1 MNLSKM
7 IQKRP
12 KDTKGTL
19 IKLYKTL
26 LPFKVLIIFVVVL
39 SIFSCVLSLLGPYFC
54 GEAIN
59 EVEKGPGMIDFSIVW
74 KWAVMMLVSYLQL
87 EYPIYIFCDFVYLTI
102 NLIMVSVSKK
112 TGYILRKECFE
123 KLHRLPVSV
132 FDDNSAGDILSRISY
147 DVDVVATSIQTD
159 ISQII
164 TTIIT
169 VLGSFFMM
177 LKISLPLSCI
187 TMVTLPVTIIYTI
200 HIKGITRPLYSK
212 RSEKYGEMNGFVEEM
227 FSGEK
232 TIQAYSYEEN
242 VSKEYAKINK
252 EASDAYFNADVRGV
266 TIGPTMG
273 MMNNLSLALNGMI
286 GSILY
291 MFSFATL
298 GQLSSFILYSR
309 KFAGPINELSNIMNE
324 IFSALS
330 AAERIY
336 SFLGMKEDPE
346 DAPDAIELTSG
357 EGRVELRDVSFSYS
371 PEKEIL
377 HSVSFSTEKGKTLAI
392 VGETGAGKTT
402 IINLLMRFYRPQ
414 GGKIL
419 IDGIDSAKLTDR
431 SLRSQFAMVLQDT
444 WLFRGTILE
453 NIAYGREDATREEVV
468 EAAKKAGIHHFI
480 TTLEKGYDTVLS
492 ENGGNISKGQKQL
505 LTIARAFLSKAPV
518 LILDEATSNVD
529 TSTEKKVQEA
539 MTALMK
545 GRTAIVIAHRL
556 STIENAD
563 EIIVMSHGSVVEKGT
578 HSSLLEKKGAYY
590 NLYRS
595 QFA

>member
-74 KWAVMMLVSYLQL
+74 KWAVMMLVSYLFS
-87 EYPIYIFCDFVYLTI
+87 EVVYLTI

-357 EGRVELRDVSFSYS
+357 EGRVELRDVSVAYA

-444 WLFRGTILE
+444 WLFRGTVLE

-480 TTLEKGYDTVLS
+480 TTLEKGYDTVIS

-539 MTALMK
+539 MAALMK

>member
-74 KWAVMMLVSYLQL
+74 KWAVMMLVSYLFS
-87 EYPIYIFCDFVYLTI
+87 EVVYLTI

-330 AAERIY
+330 EAERIY
-336 SFLGMKEDPE
+336 SFLGMIEDPE

-444 WLFRGTILE
+444 WLFRGTVLE

-480 TTLEKGYDTVLS
+480 TTLEKGYDTVIS

>member
-74 KWAVMMLVSYLQL
+74 KWAVMMLVSYLFS
-87 EYPIYIFCDFVYLTI
+87 EVVYLTI

-252 EASDAYFNADVRGV
+252 EAADAYFNADVRGV

-444 WLFRGTILE
+444 WLFRGTVLE

-480 TTLEKGYDTVLS
+480 TTLEKGYDTVIS

-529 TSTEKKVQEA
+529 TSTEKKVQKA

>member
-74 KWAVMMLVSYLQL
+74 KWAVMMLVSYLFS
-87 EYPIYIFCDFVYLTI
+87 EVVYLTI

-112 TGYILRKECFE
+112 SGYILRKECFE

-132 FDDNSAGDILSRISY
+132 FDDNSAGYILSRISY

-336 SFLGMKEDPE
+336 SFLGMIEDPE

-444 WLFRGTILE
+444 WLFRGTVLE

-480 TTLEKGYDTVLS
+480 TTLEKGYDTVIS

>member
-74 KWAVMMLVSYLQL
+74 KWAVMMLVSYLFS
-87 EYPIYIFCDFVYLTI
+87 EVVYLTI

-242 VSKEYAKINK
+242 VSKEYAEINK

-444 WLFRGTILE
+444 WLFRGTVLE

-480 TTLEKGYDTVLS
+480 TTLEKGYDTVIS

>member
-1 MNLSKM
+1 MKLSKM

-19 IKLYKTL
+19 KRLWKTL
-26 LPFKVLIIFVVVL
+26 SPFWNIIIVVGLL
-39 SIFSCVLSLLGPYFC
+39 SLLSCVLSLLGPYFC

-59 EVEKGPGMIDFSIVW
+59 EVEKGAGAIDFSLVW
-74 KWAVMMLVSYLQL
+74 KWALLMLFSYILS
-87 EYPIYIFCDFVYLTI
+87 EAVYLSI
-102 NLIMVSVSKK
+102 NLIMVKISKK
-112 TGYILRKECFE
+112 TAYMLRKECFD

-132 FDDNSAGDILSRISY
+132 FDDNSAGDILSRVSY
-147 DVDVVATSIQTD
+147 DVDVVATSIQAD

-164 TTIIT
+164 TTVIT

-177 LKISLPLSCI
+177 LKISLPLSVV
-187 TMVTLPVTIIYTI
+187 TMVTLPITVFYTI

-232 TIQAYSYEEN
+232 TIQAYGYEEN
-242 VSKEYAKINK
+242 VSRQFASINK

-273 MMNNLSLALNGMI
+273 MMNNLSLALNGTL

-291 MFSFATL
+291 MFSYATL

-309 KFAGPINELSNIMNE
+309 KFAGPINELANIMNE
-324 IFSALS
+324 LFSALS
-330 AAERIY
+330 AAERIF
-336 SFLGMKEDPE
+336 SFLDMEEERKDKEG
-346 DAPDAIELTSG
+346 AIEIEKG
-357 EGRVELRDVSFSYS
+357 EGNIGVRDVSFSYS

-377 HSVSFSTEKGKTLAI
+377 HNVSFSAEKGKTLAI

-402 IINLLMRFYRPQ
+402 IINLLMRFYYPEK
-414 GGKIL
+414 GKIL
-419 IDGIDSAKLTDR
+419 IDGIDSTDIKVHSQR
-431 SLRSQFAMVLQDT
+431 RQFAMVLQDT
-444 WLFRGTILE
+444 WLFRGTVYD
-453 NIAYGREDATREEVV
+453 NIAYGREGATREEVV
-468 EAAKKAGIHHFI
+468 EAAKKAGIHYFI
-480 TTLEKGYDTVLS
+480 STLDKGYDTVIS
-492 ENGGNISKGQKQL
+492 EDGGNISKGQKQL
-505 LTIARAFLSKAPV
+505 LTIARAFLSNSPV

-529 TSTEKKVQEA
+529 TSTEKRVQEA

-563 EIIVMSHGSVVEKGT
+563 EIIVMSNGSVVEKGT

-590 NLYRS
+590 KLYRS
-595 QFA
+595 QFS

>member
-39 SIFSCVLSLLGPYFC
+39 SIFSCTLSLLGPYFC

-59 EVEKGPGMIDFSIVW
+59 EVEKGPGMINFSIVW
-74 KWAVMMLVSYLQL
+74 KWAVMMLVSYLFS
-87 EYPIYIFCDFVYLTI
+87 EVVYLTI

-444 WLFRGTILE
+444 WLFRGTVLE

-480 TTLEKGYDTVLS
+480 TTLEKGYDTVIS

>member
-1 MNLSKM
+1 MKLSKM

-19 IKLYKTL
+19 KRLWKTL
-26 LPFKVLIIFVVVL
+26 SPFWNIIIVVGLL
-39 SIFSCVLSLLGPYFC
+39 SLLSCVLSLLGPYFC

-59 EVEKGPGMIDFSIVW
+59 EVEKGAGAIDFSLVW
-74 KWAVMMLVSYLQL
+74 KWALLMLFSYILS
-87 EYPIYIFCDFVYLTI
+87 EGVYLSI
-102 NLIMVSVSKK
+102 NLIMVKISKK
-112 TGYILRKECFE
+112 TAYMLRKECFD

-132 FDDNSAGDILSRISY
+132 FDDNSAGDILSRVSY
-147 DVDVVATSIQTD
+147 DVDVVATSIQAD

-164 TTIIT
+164 TTVIT

-177 LKISLPLSCI
+177 LKISLPLSVV
-187 TMVTLPVTIIYTI
+187 TMVTLPITVLYTI

-232 TIQAYSYEEN
+232 TIQAYGYEEN
-242 VSKEYAKINK
+242 VSRQFASIN
-252 EASDAYFNADVRGV
+252 EDASDAYFNADVRGV

-273 MMNNLSLALNGMI
+273 MMNNLSLALNGTL

-291 MFSFATL
+291 MFSYATL

-309 KFAGPINELSNIMNE
+309 KFAGPINELANIMNE
-324 IFSALS
+324 LFSALS
-330 AAERIY
+330 AAERIF
-336 SFLGMKEDPE
+336 SFLDMEEERKDKEG
-346 DAPDAIELTSG
+346 AIEIEKG
-357 EGRVELRDVSFSYS
+357 EGNIEVRDVSFSYS

-377 HSVSFSTEKGKTLAI
+377 HNVSFSAEKGKTLAI

-402 IINLLMRFYRPQ
+402 IINLLMRFYYPER
-414 GGKIL
+414 GKIF
-419 IDGIDSAKLTDR
+419 IDGIDSTDIKVHSQR
-431 SLRSQFAMVLQDT
+431 RQFAMVLQDT
-444 WLFRGTILE
+444 WLFRGTVYD
-453 NIAYGREDATREEVV
+453 NIAYGREGATREEVV
-468 EAAKKAGIHHFI
+468 EAAKKAGIHYFI
-480 TTLEKGYDTVLS
+480 STLDKGYDTVIS
-492 ENGGNISKGQKQL
+492 EDGGNISKGQKQL
-505 LTIARAFLSKAPV
+505 LTIARAFLSNSPV

-529 TSTEKKVQEA
+529 TSTEKRVQEA

-563 EIIVMSHGSVVEKGT
+563 EIIVMSNGSVVEKGT

-590 NLYRS
+590 KLYRS
-595 QFA
+595 QFS

>member
-74 KWAVMMLVSYLQL
+74 KWAVMMLVSYLFS
-87 EYPIYIFCDFVYLTI
+87 EVVYLTI

-346 DAPDAIELTSG
+346 DASDAIELTSG

-444 WLFRGTILE
+444 WLFRGTVLE

-480 TTLEKGYDTVLS
+480 TTLEKGYDTVIS

>member
-74 KWAVMMLVSYLQL
+74 KWAVMMLVSYLFS
-87 EYPIYIFCDFVYLTI
+87 EVVYLTI

-357 EGRVELRDVSFSYS
+357 EGRVELRNVSFSYS

-444 WLFRGTILE
+444 WLFRGTVLE

-480 TTLEKGYDTVLS
+480 TTLEKGYDTVIS

-529 TSTEKKVQEA
+529 TSTEKKVQKA

>member
-26 LPFKVLIIFVVVL
+26 LPFKVLIIFVVAL

-74 KWAVMMLVSYLQL
+74 KWAVMMLVSYLFS
-87 EYPIYIFCDFVYLTI
+87 EVVYLTI

-242 VSKEYAKINK
+242 VSKEYAEINK

-346 DAPDAIELTSG
+346 DASDAIELTSG

-444 WLFRGTILE
+444 WLFRGTVLE

-480 TTLEKGYDTVLS
+480 TTLEKGYDTVIS

>member
-26 LPFKVLIIFVVVL
+26 LPFKVLIIFVVAL

-74 KWAVMMLVSYLQL
+74 KWAVMMLVSYLFS
-87 EYPIYIFCDFVYLTI
+87 EVVYLTI
-102 NLIMVSVSKK
+102 NLIMVSISKK

-336 SFLGMKEDPE
+336 SFLGMIEDPE

-444 WLFRGTILE
+444 WLFRGTVLE

-480 TTLEKGYDTVLS
+480 TTLEKGYDTVIS

>member
-1 MNLSKM
+1 MKLSRM

-19 IKLYKTL
+19 KRLWKTL
-26 LPFKVLIIFVVVL
+26 SPFWNRIIVVGLL
-39 SIFSCVLSLLGPYFC
+39 SLLSCVLSLLGPYFC

-59 EVEKGPGMIDFSIVW
+59 EVEKGAGAIDFSLVW
-74 KWAVMMLVSYLQL
+74 KWALLMLFSYILS
-87 EYPIYIFCDFVYLTI
+87 ETVYLSI
-102 NLIMVSVSKK
+102 NLLMVKISKK
-112 TGYILRKECFE
+112 TAYMLRKECFD

-132 FDDNSAGDILSRISY
+132 FDDNSAGDILSRVSY
-147 DVDVVATSIQTD
+147 DVDVVATSIQAD

-164 TTIIT
+164 TTVIT

-177 LKISLPLSCI
+177 LKISLPLSVV
-187 TMVTLPVTIIYTI
+187 TMVTLPITVLYTI

-232 TIQAYSYEEN
+232 TIQAYGYEEN
-242 VSKEYAKINK
+242 VSRQFASIN
-252 EASDAYFNADVRGV
+252 EDASDAYFNADVRGV

-273 MMNNLSLALNGMI
+273 MMNNLSLALNGTL

-291 MFSFATL
+291 MFSYATL

-309 KFAGPINELSNIMNE
+309 KFAGPINELANIMNE
-324 IFSALS
+324 LFSALS
-330 AAERIY
+330 AAERIF
-336 SFLGMKEDPE
+336 SFLDMEEERKDKEK
-346 DAPDAIELTSG
+346 AIEIEQG
-357 EGRVELRDVSFSYS
+357 EGNIEVRDVSFSYS

-377 HSVSFSTEKGKTLAI
+377 HNVSFSAEMGKTLAI

-402 IINLLMRFYRPQ
+402 IINLLMRFYYPEK
-414 GGKIL
+414 GKIL
-419 IDGIDSAKLTDR
+419 IDGIDSTDIKVHSQR
-431 SLRSQFAMVLQDT
+431 RQFAMVLQDT
-444 WLFRGTILE
+444 WLFRGTVYD
-453 NIAYGREDATREEVV
+453 NIAYGREGATREEVV
-468 EAAKKAGIHHFI
+468 EAAKKAGIHYFI
-480 TTLEKGYDTVLS
+480 STLDKGYDTVIS
-492 ENGGNISKGQKQL
+492 EDGGNISKGQKQL
-505 LTIARAFLSKAPV
+505 LTIARAFLSNSPV

-529 TSTEKKVQEA
+529 TSTEKRVQEA

-563 EIIVMSHGSVVEKGT
+563 EIIVMSNGSVVEKGT

-590 NLYRS
+590 KLYRS
-595 QFA
+595 QFS

>member
-1 MNLSKM
+1 MNFSKM

-19 IKLYKTL
+19 KRLCKTL
-26 LPFKVLIIFVVVL
+26 APFKVIIFIVAFL
-39 SIFSCVLSLLGPYFC
+39 SLLSCLLSLLGPYFC

-59 EVEKGPGMIDFSIVW
+59 EVEKGPGAIDFDVVW
-74 KWAVMMLVSYLQL
+74 KWALLMLFSYIIS
-87 EYPIYIFCDFVYLTI
+87 EIVYLAI
-102 NLIMVSVSKK
+102 NLLMVLVSKK
-112 TGYILRKECFE
+112 TGYALRKECFD

-132 FDDNSAGDILSRISY
+132 FDTNRAGDILSRVSY
-147 DVDVVATSIQTD
+147 DVDVVATSIQAD
-159 ISQII
+159 ISQIL

-177 LKISLPLSCI
+177 VKISLPLSI
-187 TMVTLPVTIIYTI
+187 VTMVTLPITILYTI
-200 HIKGITRPLYSK
+200 RIKGITRPLYSK

-232 TIQAYSYEEN
+232 TIQAYSYEGK
-242 VSKEYAKINK
+242 VAKQYRDINRD
-252 EASDAYFNADVRGV
+252 ASNAYYEADVRGV

-273 MMNNLSLALNGMI
+273 MMNNLSLALNGTL

-291 MFSFATL
+291 MFSYATL

-309 KFAGPINELSNIMNE
+309 KFSGPINELANIMNE

-336 SFLGMKEDPE
+336 SFLDTEEELPDKT
-346 DAPDAIELTSG
+346 DAKDYGYGDGSIEVRNIHFGYVPS
-357 EGRVELRDVSFSYS
+357 
-371 PEKEIL
+371 KEIL
-377 HSVSFSTEKGKTLAI
+377 HDVSFYTGKGKTLAI

-414 GGKIL
+414 AGSIL
-419 IDGIDSAKLTDR
+419 IDGRDSLDMKVSSQR
-431 SLRSQFAMVLQDT
+431 RQFAMVLQDT
-444 WLFRGTILE
+444 WLFSGTVFE
-453 NIAYGREDATREEVV
+453 NISYGRDGATMEEVV

-480 TTLEKGYDTVLS
+480 TTLEKEYDTVIS
-492 ENGGNISKGQKQL
+492 EDGGNISKGQKQL
-505 LTIARAFLSKAPV
+505 LTIARAFLSDSPV

-529 TSTEKKVQEA
+529 TSTEKKVQKA
-539 MTALMK
+539 MNDLMK

-563 EIIVMSHGSVVEKGT
+563 EIVVMSNGSIVEKGT

-590 NLYRS
+590 KLYRS
-595 QFA
+595 QFS

>member
-1 MNLSKM
+1 MNFSKM

-19 IKLYKTL
+19 KRLCKTL
-26 LPFKVLIIFVVVL
+26 APFKVIIFIVAFL
-39 SIFSCVLSLLGPYFC
+39 SLLSCLLSLLGPYFC

-59 EVEKGPGMIDFSIVW
+59 EVEKGPGAIDFDVVW
-74 KWAVMMLVSYLQL
+74 KWALLMLFSYIIS
-87 EYPIYIFCDFVYLTI
+87 EIVYLAI
-102 NLIMVSVSKK
+102 NLLMVLVSKK
-112 TGYILRKECFE
+112 TGYALRKECFD

-132 FDDNSAGDILSRISY
+132 FDTNRAGDILSRVSY
-147 DVDVVATSIQTD
+147 DVDVVATSIQAD
-159 ISQII
+159 ISQIL

-177 LKISLPLSCI
+177 VKISLPLSI
-187 TMVTLPVTIIYTI
+187 VTMVTLPITILYTI
-200 HIKGITRPLYSK
+200 RIKGITRPLYSK

-232 TIQAYSYEEN
+232 TIQAYSYEGK
-242 VSKEYAKINK
+242 VAKQYRDINRD
-252 EASDAYFNADVRGV
+252 ASNAYYEADVRGV

-273 MMNNLSLALNGMI
+273 MMNNLSLALNGTL

-291 MFSFATL
+291 MFSYATL

-309 KFAGPINELSNIMNE
+309 KFSGPINELANIMNE

-336 SFLGMKEDPE
+336 SFLDTEEELPDKT
-346 DAPDAIELTSG
+346 DAKDYGYGDGS
-357 EGRVELRDVSFSYS
+357 VEVRNIHFGYVPS
-371 PEKEIL
+371 KEIL
-377 HSVSFSTEKGKTLAI
+377 HDVSFYTGKGKTLAI

-414 GGKIL
+414 AGSIL
-419 IDGIDSAKLTDR
+419 IDGRDSLDMKVSSQR
-431 SLRSQFAMVLQDT
+431 RQFAMVLQDT
-444 WLFRGTILE
+444 WLFCGTVFE
-453 NIAYGREDATREEVV
+453 NIAYGRDEATMEEVV

-480 TTLEKGYDTVLS
+480 TTLEKGYDTVIS
-492 ENGGNISKGQKQL
+492 EDGGNISKGQKQL
-505 LTIARAFLSKAPV
+505 LTIARAFLSDSPV

-529 TSTEKKVQEA
+529 TSTEKKVQKA
-539 MTALMK
+539 MNDLMK

-563 EIIVMSHGSVVEKGT
+563 EIVVMSNGSIFEKGT

-590 NLYRS
+590 KLYRS
-595 QFA
+595 QFS

>member
-74 KWAVMMLVSYLQL
+74 KWAVMMLVSYLFS
-87 EYPIYIFCDFVYLTI
+87 EVVYLTI

-336 SFLGMKEDPE
+336 SFLGMK
-346 DAPDAIELTSG
+346 
-357 EGRVELRDVSFSYS
+357 
-371 PEKEIL
+371 
-377 HSVSFSTEKGKTLAI
+377 
-392 VGETGAGKTT
+392 
-402 IINLLMRFYRPQ
+402 
-414 GGKIL
+414 
-419 IDGIDSAKLTDR
+419 
-431 SLRSQFAMVLQDT
+431 
-444 WLFRGTILE
+444 
-453 NIAYGREDATREEVV
+453 
-468 EAAKKAGIHHFI
+468 
-480 TTLEKGYDTVLS
+480 
-492 ENGGNISKGQKQL
+492 
-505 LTIARAFLSKAPV
+505 
-518 LILDEATSNVD
+518 
-529 TSTEKKVQEA
+529 
-539 MTALMK
+539 
-545 GRTAIVIAHRL
+545 
-556 STIENAD
+556 
-563 EIIVMSHGSVVEKGT
+563 
-578 HSSLLEKKGAYY
+578 
-590 NLYRS
+590 
-595 QFA
+595 

>member
-1 MNLSKM
+1 MKLSKM

-19 IKLYKTL
+19 KRLWKTL
-26 LPFKVLIIFVVVL
+26 SPFWNIIIVVGLL
-39 SIFSCVLSLLGPYFC
+39 SLLSCVLSLLGPYFC

-59 EVEKGPGMIDFSIVW
+59 EVEKGAGAIDFSLVW
-74 KWAVMMLVSYLQL
+74 KWSLLMLFSYILS
-87 EYPIYIFCDFVYLTI
+87 EAVYLSI
-102 NLIMVSVSKK
+102 NLIMVKISKK
-112 TGYILRKECFE
+112 TAYMLRKECFD

-132 FDDNSAGDILSRISY
+132 FDDNSAGDILSRVSY
-147 DVDVVATSIQTD
+147 DVDVVATSIQAD

-164 TTIIT
+164 TTVIT

-177 LKISLPLSCI
+177 LNISLPLSVV
-187 TMVTLPVTIIYTI
+187 TMVTLPITVLYTI

-232 TIQAYSYEEN
+232 TIQAYGYEEN
-242 VSKEYAKINK
+242 VSRQFASINK

-273 MMNNLSLALNGMI
+273 MMNNLSLALNGTL

-291 MFSFATL
+291 MFSYATL

-309 KFAGPINELSNIMNE
+309 KFAGPINELANIMNE
-324 IFSALS
+324 LFSALS
-330 AAERIY
+330 AAERIF
-336 SFLGMKEDPE
+336 SFLDMEEERKDKEG
-346 DAPDAIELTSG
+346 AIEIEKG
-357 EGRVELRDVSFSYS
+357 EGNIEVRDVSFSYF

-377 HSVSFSTEKGKTLAI
+377 HNVSFSAEKGKTLAI

-402 IINLLMRFYRPQ
+402 IINLLMRFYYPEK
-414 GGKIL
+414 GKIL
-419 IDGIDSAKLTDR
+419 IDGIDSTDIKVHSQR
-431 SLRSQFAMVLQDT
+431 RQFAMVLQDT
-444 WLFRGTILE
+444 WLFRGTVYD
-453 NIAYGREDATREEVV
+453 NIAYGREGATREEVV
-468 EAAKKAGIHHFI
+468 EAAKKAGIHYFI
-480 TTLEKGYDTVLS
+480 STLDKGYDTVIS
-492 ENGGNISKGQKQL
+492 EDGGNISKGQKQL
-505 LTIARAFLSKAPV
+505 LTIARAFLSNSPV

-529 TSTEKKVQEA
+529 TSTEKRVQEA

-563 EIIVMSHGSVVEKGT
+563 EIIVMSNGSVVEKGT

-590 NLYRS
+590 KLYRS
-595 QFA
+595 QFS

>member
-26 LPFKVLIIFVVVL
+26 LPFKVLIIFVVAL

-74 KWAVMMLVSYLQL
+74 KWAVMMLVSYLFS
-87 EYPIYIFCDFVYLTI
+87 EVVYLTI

-273 MMNNLSLALNGMI
+273 MMNNLSLSLNGMI

-444 WLFRGTILE
+444 WLFRGTVLE

-480 TTLEKGYDTVLS
+480 TTLEKGYDTVIS

-563 EIIVMSHGSVVEKGT
+563 EIIVMSYGSVVEKGT

>member
-74 KWAVMMLVSYLQL
+74 KWAVMMLVSYLFS
-87 EYPIYIFCDFVYLTI
+87 EVVYLTI

-444 WLFRGTILE
+444 WLFRETVLE

-480 TTLEKGYDTVLS
+480 TTLEKGYDTVIS

-529 TSTEKKVQEA
+529 TSTEKKVQKA

>member
-26 LPFKVLIIFVVVL
+26 LPFKVFIIFVVVL

-74 KWAVMMLVSYLQL
+74 KWAVMMLVSYLFS
-87 EYPIYIFCDFVYLTI
+87 EVVYLTI

-147 DVDVVATSIQTD
+147 DVDFVATSIQTD

-346 DAPDAIELTSG
+346 DASDAIELTSG

-444 WLFRGTILE
+444 WLFRGTVLE

-480 TTLEKGYDTVLS
+480 TTLEKGYDTVIS

-563 EIIVMSHGSVVEKGT
+563 EIIVMSYGSVVEKGT